1 MAAHKPMIGADVPGI
16 RDVLPQKM
24 LYRHSDFEDLAD
36 LVLRV
41 SSVNDIDSLLKE
53 QQQILKRFD
62 LTNIV
67 KKHLEIYRK

>member
-1 MAAHKPMIGADVPGI
+1 MPGI
-16 RDVLPQKM
+16 RDVLSQKM